1 MSTVRDITP
10 GDIPAWRELFR
21 AYGVF
26 YETVFDDAQLDHVGE
41 LLLESGS
48 GVDAIVAEDDGGRVV
63 GFAHFRSHPDTFA
76 AGRDWFLDDLFV
88 DPGAR
93 GGGIGSALVE
103 GVAER
108 ARATGAAGTL
118 RWITAESNERA
129 QRVYDRVARRTTW
142 VTYEK
147 DL

>member
-1 MSTVRDITP
+1 MTTVRDITP
-10 GDIPAWRELFR
+10 GDLGAWRVLFR
-21 AYGVF
+21 AYGAF
-26 YETVFDDAQLDHVGE
+26 YETAFDDDQLDHVGA
-41 LLLESGS
+41 LLLEPGS
-48 GVDAIVAEDDGGRVV
+48 GVDAIVAEDDAGRVV
-63 GFAHFRSHPDTFA
+63 GFAHFRSHPDTFS

-88 DPGAR
+88 DPDAR
-93 GGGIGSALVE
+93 GGGVGSALIE
-103 GVAER
+103 AVAER

>member
-1 MSTVRDITP
+1 MATVRDIRQ
-10 GDIPAWRELFR
+10 DDLPAWRGLFR
-21 AYGVF
+21 AYGAF
-26 YETVFDDAQLDHVGE
+26 YETAFDDAQLDHVGA
-41 LLLESGS
+41 LLLDPASRI
-48 GVDAIVAEDDGGRVV
+48 DAIVAEDDAGRVV

-88 DPGAR
+88 DPDAR

-108 ARATGAAGTL
+108 ARAAGAAGTL